1 MMTGEGTKILEM
13 TIRKHGKIIQTY
25 VAIEEMSELIK
36 ELSKDM
42 RGENNYTALLEEMA
56 DVYIVLEQI
65 QMMHDISDKELDE
78 MLIKKMKRLGERLKG
93 ETK

>member
-1 MMTGEGTKILEM
+1 MTRLEILER
-13 TIRKHGKIIQTY
+13 TIRKHGKIIQTF
-25 VAIEEMSELIK
+25 VAIEEMSELTK

-42 RGENNYTALLEEMA
+42 RGQKNHDALLEEVA

-65 QMMHDISDKELDE
+65 KMMHGISVQELE
-78 MLIKKMKRLGERLKG
+78 QMLTKKMERLEERLKG

>member
-1 MMTGEGTKILEM
+1 METLEILKT
-13 TIRKHGKIIQTY
+13 TISKYGKTIQTF

-42 RGENNYTALLEEMA
+42 RGQNNHGALLEEVA
-56 DVYIVLEQI
+56 DVYLVLEQI
-65 QMMHDISDKELDE
+65 QIMHDISDEELNG
-78 MLIKKMKRLGERLKG
+78 IIVKKMKRLEERLRG